1 MCHSLANCSNIPG
14 SYNCTCNPGYSGDGF
29 TDCTGMCELVSSC
42 FDKKD
47 FCSCFIIHVFFFLVL
62 FFLQM
67 LMSVSLELTTVI

>member
-29 TDCTGMCELVSSC
+29 TDCTGMCGLISSC

-47 FCSCFIIHVFFFLVL
+47 FCSCFIIHVFFL
-62 FFLQM
+62 FFVFLQM
-67 LMSVSLELTTVI
+67 LMSVSLELTFVM